1 MNGNILTN
9 NNIEMKVSLKKA
21 FTILD
26 GRLSTKMDDVYE
38 MLNFIFSENLY
49 THQIPTA
56 MRKLKESNPDWF
68 SDGVEVIESIKQN
81 YNTNDFQELMEII
94 DKKYY
99 AYEIELGKVEAVIN
113 FSDGLFP
120 KE

>member
-1 MNGNILTN
+1 MR
-9 NNIEMKVSLKKA
+9 VSLKKA

-56 MRKLKESNPDWF
+56 MRKLKELNPHSSVGQLEDITYLVITQ
-68 SDGVEVIESIKQN
+68 SLRRIDGGE
-81 YNTNDFQELMEII
+81 QEFTGR
-94 DKKYY
+94 
-99 AYEIELGKVEAVIN
+99 YERCHPETAK
-113 FSDGLFP
+113 
-120 KE
+120 

>member
-1 MNGNILTN
+1 MR
-9 NNIEMKVSLKKA
+9 VSLKKA

-56 MRKLKESNPDWF
+56 MRKLKELNPDWF
-68 SDGVEVIESIKQN
+68 SDGVNVVESIKQN

-94 DKKYY
+94 DKEFY
-99 AYEIELGKVEAVIN
+99 AYEIELGKVNKIFRWIIPRRIN
-113 FSDGLFP
+113 TQNKSRKKLKG
-120 KE
+120 K

>member
-1 MNGNILTN
+1 MR
-9 NNIEMKVSLKKA
+9 VSLKKA

-56 MRKLKESNPDWF
+56 MRKLKELNPDWF
-68 SDGVEVIESIKQN
+68 SDGVNVVDSIKQN
-81 YNTNDFQELMEII
+81 YNTNDFQELNRLKTRKEMMFLIF
-94 DKKYY
+94 
-99 AYEIELGKVEAVIN
+99 VI
-113 FSDGLFP
+113 S
-120 KE
+120 

>member
-1 MNGNILTN
+1 MRNK
-9 NNIEMKVSLKKA
+9 MRVSLKKA

-26 GRLSTKMDDVYE
+26 GRLSTKIDDVYE

-56 MRKLKESNPDWF
+56 MRKLKELNPDWF
-68 SDGVEVIESIKQN
+68 SDGVNVVESIKQN

-94 DKKYY
+94 DKEFY
-99 AYEIELGKVEAVIN
+99 AYEIELGKVEALIK

-120 KE
+120 EE